1 MFRHCV
7 AIVKRN
13 EATPC
18 TVAAS
23 IGAAGVTPRARRV
36 AEPVI
41 RAWRAWLD
49 MSVRDDD

>member
-13 EATPC
+13 EATRC
-18 TVAAS
+18 TAAP
-23 IGAAGVTPRARRV
+23 IGAAGMTQARAGLV
-36 AEPVI
+36 ADPVI

-49 MSVRDDD
+49 MSVRDGD